1 MRAAATAAVLVAGV
15 VVATGFVPD
24 SAAPVPAAMQGAG
37 AAPVA
42 AAEPDVCGTA
52 RGASTAAGLTAEQ
65 TLVARAGVAS
75 AERNGVGKDGA
86 VIVIAA
92 GLVESELRNLNYGDR
107 DSLGW
112 LQQRPSQGWANAR
125 DVDKAADDFFAD
137 MTGRVKNWRAMQP
150 GDAAQAV
157 QRSKYP
163 TRYAARVPQARSIV
177 DALSGATTPCKT
189 SAPQPVGDCP
199 ATSSPA
205 ESGLQDAAL
214 RGLRCTVKAWP
225 GIGDH
230 GGKGGRPNA
239 SDHPSGRAVD
249 YGIPKWR
256 NPQGR
261 AYGWDVAR
269 WVETAADSQNVTYI
283 IWDARI
289 WKARTG
295 KWETYTHPNGPTTN
309 PTLLHLDHV
318 HVSYKDSP

>member
-112 LQQRPSQGWANAR
+112 LQQRPSRGWANAR
-125 DVDKAADDFFAD
+125 DVDKAADDFLA
-137 MTGRVKNWRAMQP
+137 GRH
-150 GDAAQAV
+150 
-157 QRSKYP
+157 
-163 TRYAARVPQARSIV
+163 
-177 DALSGATTPCKT
+177 
-189 SAPQPVGDCP
+189 
-199 ATSSPA
+199 
-205 ESGLQDAAL
+205 GLA
-214 RGLRCTVKAWP
+214 
-225 GIGDH
+225 I
-230 GGKGGRPNA
+230 
-239 SDHPSGRAVD
+239 
-249 YGIPKWR
+249 
-256 NPQGR
+256 
-261 AYGWDVAR
+261 
-269 WVETAADSQNVTYI
+269 
-283 IWDARI
+283 
-289 WKARTG
+289 
-295 KWETYTHPNGPTTN
+295 
-309 PTLLHLDHV
+309 
-318 HVSYKDSP
+318 